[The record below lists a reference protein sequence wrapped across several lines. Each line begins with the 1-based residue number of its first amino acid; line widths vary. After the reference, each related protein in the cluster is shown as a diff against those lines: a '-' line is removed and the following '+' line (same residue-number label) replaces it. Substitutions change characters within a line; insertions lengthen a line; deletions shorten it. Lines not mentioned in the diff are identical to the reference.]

1 MSTQEV
7 ANKLV
12 QYCREGKNLDAIN
25 ELYADNIESTEPMV
39 AHGGPVTGKQAVIEK
54 NQHWYSTVEEVH
66 SAKIS
71 DPIITGDFFAC
82 TMEMD
87 VTYKQHGRL
96 SMYEVAVYQVKDGKI
111 VKEQFSYAT

>member
-1 MSTQEV
+1 MSTPGV
-7 ANKLV
+7 AAKLV

-25 ELYADNIESTEPMV
+25 ELYSDDVVSVEPMV
-39 AHGGPVTGKQAVIEK
+39 AHGGPVKGKQAIIEK

-66 SAKIS
+66 SAKIG

-87 VTYKQHGRL
+87 VTYKQHGRMA
-96 SMYEVAVYQVKDGKI
+96 MYEIAVYQVKDGKI
-111 VKEQFSYAT
+111 IAEQFFYAT